1 MGKRW
6 YFNQEKG
13 ASMIFQNIKMAL
25 ISIRSAKMRSFLTM
39 LGIIIGVFAVLVMIG
54 IGDGV
59 KSQVSSQVSSLGS
72 NLLTVTSGQIGGS
85 GGTTAKN
92 GQQQKGGGGFNF
104 ASSVGTSTLTNQDV
118 TTIEQT
124 KNVVST
130 APFNIVSS
138 NVVYQDL
145 STSSPFITGTTANF
159 SDVRQL
165 KFESGEFFT
174 TKDNDNS
181 TKVAVLGADT
191 KQNLF
196 GDVDAIG
203 KEIGIRGQ
211 KFVVVGVTKKS
222 DTGSGFGASSDDIVY
237 IPINTANQ
245 VTNSN
250 QIFRILVQVND
261 PKNITSTQNAIK
273 DELKQ
278 NHSGQEDFSVLTQE
292 DLLSTFNTILD
303 LLTAFVVAIAS
314 ISLLVGGIGI
324 MNIMLVTVSER
335 TREIGIRKA
344 IGATSGNILSQ
355 FLIEAVILSVI
366 GGLLGLGLSYLAGLV
381 VKKFAGIT
389 PVFSLKA
396 LLLALGVS
404 LFVGVVFGVAP
415 AIKAARK
422 RPIQA
427 LKAL

>member
-1 MGKRW
+1 
-6 YFNQEKG
+6 
-13 ASMIFQNIKMAL
+13 MILQNIKMAL

-85 GGTTAKN
+85 GTTAKN

-104 ASSVGTSTLTNQDV
+104 ASSVGTSTLTSQDV
-118 TTIEQT
+118 KTIEQT
-124 KNVVST
+124 KNVTAT

-138 NVVYQDL
+138 NVAYQDL
-145 STSSPFITGTTANF
+145 STSSPFISGTTANY
-159 SDVRQL
+159 SDIRQL
-165 KFESGEFFT
+165 KLENGAFFT
-174 TKDNDNS
+174 TKDNDNNA
-181 TKVAVLGADT
+181 KVAVLGADT

-196 GDVDAIG
+196 ADGDALG
-203 KEIGIRGQ
+203 KEIVIRGQ
-211 KFVVVGVTKKS
+211 KFTVVGVIKKS
-222 DTGSGFGASSDDIVY
+222 DTGAGFGASSDDIVY

-261 PKNITSTQNAIK
+261 PKNISSTQNAIK
-273 DELKQ
+273 DALKT
-278 NHSGQEDFSVLTQE
+278 NHAGQEDFSVLTQE

-366 GGLLGLGLSYLAGLV
+366 GGLLGLALSYVAGLV

-396 LLLALGVS
+396 LVLALGVS

>member
-1 MGKRW
+1 M
-6 YFNQEKG
+6 
-13 ASMIFQNIKMAL
+13 
-25 ISIRSAKMRSFLTM
+25 
-39 LGIIIGVFAVLVMIG
+39 
-54 IGDGV
+54 
-59 KSQVSSQVSSLGS
+59 
-72 NLLTVTSGQIGGS
+72 
-85 GGTTAKN
+85 
-92 GQQQKGGGGFNF
+92 
-104 ASSVGTSTLTNQDV
+104 
-118 TTIEQT
+118 
-124 KNVVST
+124 
-130 APFNIVSS
+130 
-138 NVVYQDL
+138 
-145 STSSPFITGTTANF
+145 
-159 SDVRQL
+159 
-165 KFESGEFFT
+165 
-174 TKDNDNS
+174 
-181 TKVAVLGADT
+181 
-191 KQNLF
+191 F

-366 GGLLGLGLSYLAGLV
+366 GGLLGWV
-381 VKKFAGIT
+381 
-389 PVFSLKA
+389 
-396 LLLALGVS
+396 
-404 LFVGVVFGVAP
+404 
-415 AIKAARK
+415 
-422 RPIQA
+422 
-427 LKAL
+427 

>member
-1 MGKRW
+1 
-6 YFNQEKG
+6 
-13 ASMIFQNIKMAL
+13 MILQNIKMAL
-25 ISIRSAKMRSFLTM
+25 ISIKSAKMRSFLTM
-39 LGIIIGVFAVLVMIG
+39 LGIIIGVFAVLIMIG

-59 KSQVSSQVSSLGS
+59 KSQVSGEVSGLGT
-72 NLLTVTSGQIGGS
+72 NLLTITSGQLTGGS
-85 GGTTAKN
+85 STAKN

-118 TTIEQT
+118 TSIEKLKNVAAT
-124 KNVVST
+124 TPYNVVS
-130 APFNIVSS
+130 S
-138 NVVYQDL
+138 VVTFGDL
-145 STSSPFITGTTANF
+145 STSTPFILGTTPNYT
-159 SDVRQL
+159 DIRQL
-165 KFESGEFFT
+165 KYDNGAFFT
-174 TKDNDNS
+174 TNDNTS
-181 TKVAVLGADT
+181 SAKVAVLGADT

-196 GDVDAIG
+196 GDANAIG
-203 KEIGIRGQ
+203 QQIGIRGQ
-211 KFVVVGVTKKS
+211 KFTVVGVITKS
-222 DTGSGFGASSDDIVY
+222 DTGGGFGSSSDDVVY
-237 IPINTANQ
+237 IPIATGNMVTDSNT
-245 VTNSN
+245 
-250 QIFRILVQVND
+250 IFRIMVQVNGAE
-261 PKNITSTQNAIK
+261 NITSTQNAIK
-273 DELKQ
+273 ETLKA
-278 NHSGQEDFSVLTQE
+278 NHGGQEDFSVLTQQ

-355 FLIEAVILSVI
+355 FLIEAIILSVL
-366 GGLLGLGLSYLAGLV
+366 GGLFGLGLSYLAGLL

-389 PVFSLKA
+389 PVFSGKA
-396 LLLALGVS
+396 LVLALGVS

>member
-1 MGKRW
+1 
-6 YFNQEKG
+6 
-13 ASMIFQNIKMAL
+13 MIFQNIKMAF
-25 ISIRSAKMRSFLTM
+25 ISIGSAKMRSFLTM

-59 KSQVSSQVSSLGS
+59 KSQVSGQVSSLGT
-72 NLLTVTSGQIGGS
+72 NILTVTSGQISSTS
-85 GGTTAKN
+85 GAKN
-92 GQQQKGGGGFNF
+92 GQQQKSSGTGSFNF
-104 ASSVGTSTLTNQDV
+104 ASSIGSSTLTDQDV
-118 TTIEQT
+118 TTIQNT
-124 KNVVST
+124 KNVTAV

-138 NVVYQDL
+138 VITFGTL
-145 STSSPFITGTTANF
+145 STSSPLISGTTPNYAQI
-159 SDVRQL
+159 RQL
-165 KFESGEFFT
+165 KIDNGEFFT
-174 TKDNDNS
+174 TNDNNS
-181 TKVAVLGADT
+181 SAMVAVLGADT

-196 GDVDAIG
+196 GETDAIG
-203 KEIGIRGQ
+203 KQIGIRGQ
-211 KFVVVGVTKKS
+211 KLTVVGVIKKA
-222 DTGSGFGASSDDIVY
+222 DAGSGFGATSDDIVY
-237 IPINTANQ
+237 IPINTANKI
-245 VTNSN
+245 TGSN
-250 QIFRILVQVND
+250 QVYRILIQVNSAE
-261 PKNITSTQNAIK
+261 NISSTQKAIQQ
-273 DELKQ
+273 ELKN
-278 NHSGQEDFSVLTQE
+278 NHGGQEDFSVLTQE

-303 LLTAFVVAIAS
+303 LLTTFVVAIAS

-355 FLIEAVILSVI
+355 FLVEAIILSVF
-366 GGLLGLGLSYLAGLV
+366 GGLLGLALSYLAGLL

-427 LKAL
+427 LKSL

>member
-6 YFNQEKG
+6 VINQEKG
-13 ASMIFQNIKMAL
+13 AGMILQNIKMAL

-39 LGIIIGVFAVLVMIG
+39 LGIIIGVFAVLIMIG

-59 KSQVSSQVSSLGS
+59 KSQVSGQISSLGS

-85 GGTTAKN
+85 SSSAKN
-92 GQQQKGGGGFNF
+92 GQQQKGGSSFNF
-104 ASSVGTSTLTNQDV
+104 AGSVGASTLTSQDV
-118 TTIEQT
+118 NTIEQT
-124 KNVVST
+124 KNVIAT

-138 NVVYQDL
+138 IVTYDQL
-145 STSSPFITGTTANF
+145 STSSPFISGTTANY
-159 SDVRQL
+159 SDIRQL
-165 KFESGEFFT
+165 KIENGNFFT
-174 TKDNDNS
+174 TTDNDNNA
-181 TKVAVLGADT
+181 KVAVLGADT

-196 GDVDAIG
+196 GDSEALG

-211 KFVVVGVTKKS
+211 KFTVVGVIKKS
-222 DTGSGFGASSDDIVY
+222 DAGSGFGASSDDIVY

-245 VTNSN
+245 ITNSN

-261 PKNITSTQNAIK
+261 PKNISSTQNAIK
-273 DELKQ
+273 EELKT
-278 NHSGQEDFSVLTQE
+278 NHAGQEDFSVLTQE

-355 FLIEAVILSVI
+355 FLIEAVILSVM
-366 GGLLGLGLSYLAGLV
+366 GGLLGLGLSYIAGLI

-396 LLLALGVS
+396 LVLALGVS

>member
-1 MGKRW
+1 M
-6 YFNQEKG
+6 
-13 ASMIFQNIKMAL
+13 QNIKMAL
-25 ISIRSAKMRSFLTM
+25 ISIKSAKLRSFLTM

-59 KSQVSSQVSSLGS
+59 KAQVSGQVSSLGT
-72 NLLTVTSGQIGGS
+72 NLLTITSGQIGAGGS
-85 GGTTAKN
+85 SAKN

-104 ASSVGTSTLTNQDV
+104 ASSIGTSTLTQKDV
-118 TTIEQT
+118 NSIAQV
-124 KNVVST
+124 KNVSAT
-130 APFNIVSS
+130 APYNIVSS
-138 NVVYQDL
+138 IVSYEGV
-145 STSSPFITGTTANF
+145 STSTPIILGTTP
-159 SDVRQL
+159 SYTQVHEL
-165 KFESGEFFT
+165 KFDNGVFFT
-174 TKDNDNS
+174 TKQNDAMD
-181 TKVAVLGADT
+181 KVAVIGADT

-196 GDVDAIG
+196 GEVEAIG
-203 KEIGIRGQ
+203 KQISIRGQ
-211 KFVVVGVTKKS
+211 KFTIIGIIKKS
-222 DTGSGFGASSDDIVY
+222 DVGSGFGASSDDIIY
-237 IPINTANQ
+237 IPINTGDKI
-245 VTNSN
+245 TDSK
-250 QIFRILVQVND
+250 QIYRISVEVD
-261 PKNITSTQNAIK
+261 KAENISSAQNAIK
-273 DELKQ
+273 DVLKT
-278 NHSGQEDFSVLTQE
+278 NHGGQEDFSVLTQQ

-303 LLTAFVVAIAS
+303 LLTTFVVAIAS

-355 FLIEAVILSVI
+355 FLIEAIILSVF
-366 GGLLGLGLSYLAGLV
+366 GGLLGLGLSYLVGLI
-381 VKKFAGIT
+381 VKKYAGIT

-396 LLLALGVS
+396 LMLALGVS